1 MAQFVRFLHDAELA
15 LVERHLEYAANIQNE
30 LQILIRPQIESILY
44 NLHCNQRTES
54 FFITPNLL
62 NVTLN
67 YRYSIT
73 ACSGTNLFLSDPDLS
88 LFKIHNGIL
97 LQYVKKKLMQVRAL
111 KHRVQIKIK
120 KTEQ

>member
-30 LQILIRPQIESILY
+30 LKILIRPQIESILY
-44 NLHCNQRTES
+44 NLHFNQRTES

-67 YRYSIT
+67 NRYSIT
-73 ACSGTNLFLSDPDLS
+73 ACSGTNL
-88 LFKIHNGIL
+88 KY
-97 LQYVKKKLMQVRAL
+97 LQSPVFVGSGSEL
-111 KHRVQIKIK
+111 VQNPYRFQICS
-120 KTEQ
+120 KTVSYFST